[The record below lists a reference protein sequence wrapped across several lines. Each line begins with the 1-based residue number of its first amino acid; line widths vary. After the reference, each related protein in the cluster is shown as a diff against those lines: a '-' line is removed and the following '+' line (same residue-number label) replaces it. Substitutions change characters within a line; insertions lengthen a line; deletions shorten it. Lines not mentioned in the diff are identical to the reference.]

1 MPAGRPT
8 DVDPG
13 SLYALAH
20 QFYWDFRRLDQGMFR
35 RRFDKKQYDELEK
48 GMDHVQL
55 VTPEDRERHQR
66 MVDLQIERGELE
78 PERRGARLEE
88 IAQAEESGRRSFYLR
103 EASELST
110 KQVKVRPETEAIDC
124 LLNPKTTPDQIREI
138 CKEAVMIRIMNLGS
152 ETREV
157 EVPAWPIPPG
167 STFPTYLSQY
177 AEQYVA
183 ALNDPRFPTCDVA
196 VRPTTKLKQ
205 FWFLSR
211 ALAGAV
217 FGIAN
222 RTAINL
228 IGSLRPEQ
236 VFTRSRQAKPT
247 RRGRARGVKLRK
259 K

>member
-20 QFYWDFRRLDQGMFR
+20 QFYWDFRRLDEGTFR
-35 RRFDKKQYDELEK
+35 RRFDNKQYDELEK
-48 GMDHVQL
+48 GMEDVQL
-55 VTPEDRERHQR
+55 VTPEDKQRHQR
-66 MVDLQIERGELE
+66 MVDLQIQNGGLE
-78 PERRGARLEE
+78 PERREARLEE

-110 KQVKVRPETEAIDC
+110 KQVKVRPETEVIKC
-124 LLNPKTTPDQIREI
+124 LLDPTTTPDQIREL
-138 CKEAVMIRIMNLGS
+138 CKEAVMSRTMEVGS
-152 ETREV
+152 EMREI

-167 STFPTYLSQY
+167 STFPTYLAQH
-177 AEQYVA
+177 AEKYVA
-183 ALNDPRFPTCDVA
+183 ALSDPRFPTCDVS

-217 FGIAN
+217 FGIAT

-236 VFTRSRQAKPT
+236 VFTKSRQAKPT
-247 RRGRARGVKLRK
+247 RRGTAKGVKLRK